1 MKSTSENKLR
11 GNNNR
16 SSLLYFII
24 TGFITIILSF
34 FFTGRAI
41 AEGDNDNFGLN
52 FFLLIA
58 VWAFGAT
65 FYYLFQLKRIG
76 AFISIL
82 PIIFY
87 ICWFIISFFM

>member
-11 GNNNR
+11 RYNNR

-24 TGFITIILSF
+24 TGFLTIILSF

-76 AFISIL
+76 VLISIL

-87 ICWFIISFFM
+87 ICWFIVSFFM